1 MTRYK
6 VLVTLV
12 NGDVFTLK
20 DDFESFTEAN
30 NTVIKAT
37 RANSFLA
44 ASSINGPA
52 YINAGHIASFCYY
65 ETEAE

>member
-20 DDFESFTEAN
+20 DDFGSFTEASR
-30 NTVIKAT
+30 TVRIEA
-37 RANSFLA
+37 RANSFLP
-44 ASSINGPA
+44 ASNIDGPA